1 MQFVL
6 LSTGSLGDVQPF
18 VALGV
23 GLQRAGQAVRLAG
36 PADSRGLCERF
47 GLEFYPIDEEHQA
60 RLGQAGEPK
69 LEGGNTL
76 RFGLARAAGKRR
88 IYRAVNRAA
97 WAACQGAEAIVY
109 RIGGFLAGDSIAER
123 LGVACFKAGLV
134 PYTATRD
141 FPSLYVYR
149 GRDLGRLGNWLSHGL
164 SEQALWQFLRGEAN
178 GFREEIGL
186 RRHPLGGPG
195 WGAFT
200 RKLPVLYAFSPTLLA
215 RPADWPELA
224 QITGQW
230 ALEEGEDWQPPA
242 GLAEFLEGGEA
253 VSIGF
258 GSMAGQEAEAT
269 ERMAVE
275 ALRLSGLRGVVSGF
289 WGAEDGGG
297 AVSETVYR
305 IGRIPHSW
313 LFRRVRLVVQHG
325 GVGTTTAALR
335 AGKPMVVAPF
345 NYDQPFWAAQV
356 ERLGVGAAT
365 SGRQRLGAA
374 ELAGAMRRCLEDE
387 GMAARAAAAGER
399 VRAEE
404 GVGTAVLMIRQIMQ
418 GKLKMKF

>member
-1 MQFVL
+1 MRFVL
-6 LSTGSLGDVQPF
+6 LTTGSLGDVQPF

-23 GLQRAGQAVRLAG
+23 GLQRAGHAVRLAG

-47 GLEFYPIDEEHQA
+47 GLEFAAIDEDHQA
-60 RLGQAGEPK
+60 RLAQAGAPR
-69 LEGGNTL
+69 LEGGNSV

-109 RIGGFLAGDSIAER
+109 RIGGFLAGDSIAEG
-123 LGVACFKAGLV
+123 LGAACFKAGLV

-149 GRDLGRLGNWLSHGL
+149 GRDLGRLGNWLSHGV
-164 SEQALWQFLRGEAN
+164 SEQALWQYLRGEAN

-186 RRHPLGGPG
+186 GRHLLGGPG
-195 WGAFT
+195 RGAFT
-200 RKLPVLYAFSPTLLA
+200 RRLAVLYAFSPTLLA

-230 ALEEGEDWQPPA
+230 ELEEAEDWRPPA
-242 GLAEFLEGGEA
+242 GLEEFLGAGEGA
-253 VSIGF
+253 VYIGF

-269 ERMAVE
+269 ERLAVE
-275 ALRLSGLRGVVSGF
+275 ALRLSGLRGVVSGLA
-289 WGAEDGGG
+289 GQGEGVDEDGR
-297 AVSETVYR
+297 VYR
-305 IGRIPHSW
+305 IERAPHSW

-325 GVGTTTAALR
+325 GG
-335 AGKPMVVAPF
+335 
-345 NYDQPFWAAQV
+345 AAQI
-356 ERLGVGAAT
+356 ERLGVGLAT

-374 ELAGAMRRCLEDE
+374 ELAGAMRRCLVDE

-399 VRAEE
+399 VRAED
-404 GVGTAVLMIRQIMQ
+404 GVGTAVLMIERYLQ
-418 GKLKMKF
+418 L

>member
-6 LSTGSLGDVQPF
+6 LTTGSLGDVQPF

-23 GLQRAGQAVRLAG
+23 GLQRAGHAVRLAG

-47 GLEFYPIDEEHQA
+47 GLEFCAIDEDHQA
-60 RLGQAGEPK
+60 RLGQAGEPR
-69 LEGGNTL
+69 LEGGNTV

-123 LGVACFKAGLV
+123 LGVMCFKAGLV
-134 PYTATRD
+134 PYTATGD

-149 GRDLGRLGNWLSHGL
+149 GRDLGRLGNRLSHGL

-186 RRHPLGGPG
+186 RRHPLGGAG
-195 WGAFT
+195 RKAFT
-200 RKLPVLYAFSPTLLA
+200 RKLAVLYAFSPTLLA

-230 ALEEGEDWQPPA
+230 VLEEGEEWQPPA
-242 GLAEFLEGGEA
+242 GLAKFLEGGEA
-253 VSIGF
+253 VYIGF

-269 ERMAVE
+269 ERLARE
-275 ALRLSGLRGVVSGF
+275 ALRLSGLRGVVSGL
-289 WGAEDGGG
+289 GGQGEGVEEDGR
-297 AVSETVYR
+297 VYR
-305 IGRIPHSW
+305 IGRAPHGW
-313 LFRRVRLVVQHG
+313 LFPRVRLVVQHG

-335 AGKPMVVAPF
+335 AGKPMVAAPF
-345 NYDQPFWAAQV
+345 NYDQPFWAAQI
-356 ERLGVGAAT
+356 ERLGVGVAT
-365 SGRQRLGAA
+365 SGRQRLGAV
-374 ELAGAMRRCLEDE
+374 ELAGAMRRCLADE
-387 GMAARAAAAGER
+387 RMAVRAAAAGER
-399 VRAEE
+399 VRAED
-404 GVGTAVLMIRQIMQ
+404 GVGTAVLMIEQKMQ
-418 GKLKMKF
+418 